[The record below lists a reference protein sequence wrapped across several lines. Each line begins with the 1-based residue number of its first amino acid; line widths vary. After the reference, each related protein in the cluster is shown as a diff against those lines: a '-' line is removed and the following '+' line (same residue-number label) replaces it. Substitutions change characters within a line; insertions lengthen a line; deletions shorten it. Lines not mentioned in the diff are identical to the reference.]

1 MAIKN
6 EHSLGR
12 RMRKGA
18 VSYAM
23 LAPFMV
29 FFILFTVLPVLAAI
43 GLSFTN
49 FNMLETPEFIGL
61 QNYQRLFVG
70 DTVFITAIKNTLI
83 FAVICGPVSY
93 LFAFFMAWLINE
105 MPKQLRVLL
114 TVIFYAPSVS
124 GNVYFIWT
132 YLFSGDSYGLVNGWL
147 MQLGLIQQ
155 PVLWLTDPTYN
166 LTIII
171 IVQLWLSLGV
181 SFLSF
186 IAGLQG
192 IDPSQYEAG
201 AIDGIRNR
209 FQELWYITI
218 PNMKSMMLFGAVMQ
232 IATIFGVGDITQNL
246 GGGYNSVNY
255 STLTILNH
263 ITDYGTVRYEMG
275 YAWCIAVFLFVLI
288 VLFKKLVFRLLKW

>member
-12 RMRKGA
+12 RIRKNA

-23 LAPFMV
+23 MAPFMI
-29 FFILFTVLPVLAAI
+29 FFIIFTVLPVLAAI
-43 GLSFTN
+43 VLSFTD
-49 FNMLETPEFIGL
+49 FNMLQTPGFVGL
-61 QNYQRLFVG
+61 ANYQRLFTA
-70 DTVFITAIKNTLI
+70 DTVFITALKNTMI
-83 FAVICGPVSY
+83 FAVICGPLSY

-105 MPKQLRVLL
+105 MPRKLRVLL

-132 YLFSGDSYGLVNGWL
+132 YLFSGDSYGIVNGWL
-147 MQLGLIQQ
+147 MQLGLIQS
-155 PVLWLTDPTYN
+155 PILWLTEPKYN

-171 IVQLWLSLGV
+171 VIQLWLSLGV

-186 IAGLQG
+186 IAGFQG
-192 IDPSQYEAG
+192 IDKSQYEAG
-201 AIDGIRNR
+201 AIDGVKNR

-218 PNMKSMMLFGAVMQ
+218 PNMKSMLLFGAVMQ
-232 IATIFGVGDITQNL
+232 IAAVFGVGDITQAL
-246 GGGYNSVNY
+246 GGGYSSVNY

-263 ITDYGTVRYEMG
+263 IQDYGTVRYEMG
-275 YAWCIAVFLFVLI
+275 YACCIAVILFIMI
-288 VLFKKLVFRLLKW
+288 VLAKKLIFKLLKW

>member
-12 RMRKGA
+12 RIRKNA

-23 LAPFMV
+23 MAPFMI
-29 FFILFTVLPVLAAI
+29 FFIIFTVLPVLAAI
-43 GLSFTN
+43 VLSFTD
-49 FNMLETPEFIGL
+49 FNMLQTPGFVGL
-61 QNYQRLFVG
+61 ANYQRLFTA
-70 DTVFITAIKNTLI
+70 DTVFITALKNTMI
-83 FAVICGPVSY
+83 FAVICGPLSY

-105 MPKQLRVLL
+105 MPRKLRVLL

-132 YLFSGDSYGLVNGWL
+132 YLFSGDSYGIVNGWL
-147 MQLGLIQQ
+147 MQLGLIQS
-155 PVLWLTDPTYN
+155 PILWLTEPKYN

-171 IVQLWLSLGV
+171 VIQLWLSLGV

-186 IAGLQG
+186 IAGFQG
-192 IDPSQYEAG
+192 IDKSQYEAG
-201 AIDGIRNR
+201 AIDGVKNR

-218 PNMKSMMLFGAVMQ
+218 PNMKSMLLFGAVMQ
-232 IATIFGVGDITQNL
+232 IAAGFGVGDITQAL
-246 GGGYNSVNY
+246 GGGYSSVNY

-263 ITDYGTVRYEMG
+263 IQDYGTVRYEMG
-275 YAWCIAVFLFVLI
+275 YACCIAVILFIMI
-288 VLFKKLVFRLLKW
+288 VLAKKLIFKLLKW

>member
-6 EHSLGR
+6 EYSLGR
-12 RMRKGA
+12 RIRKGA

-23 LAPFMV
+23 LAPFMI
-29 FFILFTVLPVLAAI
+29 FFIMFTVLPVLAAV

-49 FNMLETPEFIGL
+49 FNMLEVPEFVGF
-61 QNYQRLFVG
+61 QNYQRLFVE
-70 DTVFITAIKNTLI
+70 DTVFLTAIKNTMI
-83 FAVICGPVSY
+83 FAVICGPISY

-105 MPKQLRVLL
+105 MPRQLRVLL

-147 MQLGLIQQ
+147 MDLGLIQT
-155 PVLWLTDPTYN
+155 PVLWLTDPKYN
-166 LTIII
+166 LAIII
-171 IVQLWLSLGV
+171 IIQLWLSLGV

-192 IDPSQYEAG
+192 IDQSQYEAG

-263 ITDYGTVRYEMG
+263 ITDYGSVRYEMG
-275 YAWCIAVFLFVLI
+275 YACCVAVILFLLI
-288 VLFKKLVFRLLKW
+288 ILFKKLVFRLLKW

>member
-12 RMRKGA
+12 RIRKGA

-23 LAPFMV
+23 LAPFMI
-29 FFILFTVLPVLAAI
+29 FFIMFTVLPVLAAVA
-43 GLSFTN
+43 LSFTN
-49 FNMLETPEFIGL
+49 FNMLEVPEFVGF
-61 QNYQRLFVG
+61 QNYQRLFVE
-70 DTVFITAIKNTLI
+70 DTVFLTAIKNTMI

-105 MPKQLRVLL
+105 MPRKLRVLL

-147 MQLGLIQQ
+147 MDLGIIQT
-155 PVLWLTDPTYN
+155 PVLWLTDPKYN

-171 IVQLWLSLGV
+171 IIQLWLSLGV

-192 IDPSQYEAG
+192 IDQSQYEAG

-263 ITDYGTVRYEMG
+263 ITDYGSIRYEMG
-275 YAWCIAVFLFVLI
+275 YACCVAVILFILI
-288 VLFKKLVFRLLKW
+288 ILFKKLVFRLLKW

>member
-155 PVLWLTDPTYN
+155 PVLWLTNPTYN

-275 YAWCIAVFLFVLI
+275 YACCIAVFLFVLI
-288 VLFKKLVFRLLKW
+288 VLFKKLVFRLLTW